1 MLYSLSGYFQSM
13 SQGSKKAYFELIT
26 GSVMFGLLGVFVDYL
41 KAVPTGPMVFYK
53 QLFGLLSLLIF
64 IVLTGKL
71 SQIVP
76 RRKKKYLL
84 LLGLINT
91 FTIFSYFTCIK
102 YTSFSVAILMLYTAP
117 MYVTILSP
125 LVLKEKITKK
135 GVVALI
141 LSLTGL
147 LFIIDTGNVVAGL
160 SLGMNGGNGGGS
172 YLLGIAA
179 GILSGFAFG
188 SEIVIIRYIKDD
200 YSSVALLF
208 WYTLI
213 GVVLLLPLSGGVPDA
228 VIIDNM
234 PMLIFFGIINTALAA
249 LLYVSGISQ
258 IEAQKGSILALL
270 EPVSGIFF
278 DFTIVHTPLIMNTVI
293 GCVFILFGAYI
304 AVMEK
309 SPKIFGKYFKI
320 QV

>member
-1 MLYSLSGYFQSM
+1 M
-13 SQGSKKAYFELIT
+13 SQGSKKAYLELIT
-26 GSVMFGLLGVFVDYL
+26 GSVLFGLLGVFVEYL
-41 KAVPTGPMVFYK
+41 KAVPTGPLIFYK
-53 QLFGLLSLLIF
+53 QLFGLVSLFLF
-64 IVLTGKL
+64 IVLTGGL

-76 RRKKKYLL
+76 RKKKRYIL
-84 LLGLINT
+84 LLGFINT
-91 FTIFSYFTCIK
+91 CTIFSYFTCIK

-117 MYVTILSP
+117 MYVTLLSP
-125 LVLKEKITKK
+125 LVLKEKITRK
-135 GVVALI
+135 GMIALI

-147 LFIIDTGNVVAGL
+147 LFIVDMGNVVTGL
-160 SLGMNGGNGGGS
+160 SSGLNAGS
-172 YLLGIAA
+172 GYLIGIAA
-179 GILSGFAFG
+179 GILAGFSFG
-188 SEIVIIRYIKDD
+188 SEIVTIRYIKDD

-213 GVVLLLPLSGGVPDA
+213 GVFLLIPLSGGAPES

-234 PMLIFFGIINTALAA
+234 PMLIFFGIVNTALAA
-249 LLYVSGISQ
+249 VLYVSGISQ

-278 DFTIVHTPLIMNTVI
+278 DYTIVHTPLLLDTVV
-293 GCVFILFGAYI
+293 GCIFILFGAYI

>member
-1 MLYSLSGYFQSM
+1 M
-13 SQGSKKAYFELIT
+13 SHGSKKAYFELIT

-64 IVLTGKL
+64 IILTGKL

-76 RRKKKYLL
+76 RRKKKYIL
-84 LLGLINT
+84 LLGFINT
-91 FTIFSYFTCIK
+91 CTIFSYFTCIK

-117 MYVTILSP
+117 MYVTLLSP
-125 LVLKEKITKK
+125 LVLKEKITRKSL
-135 GVVALI
+135 VALI

-147 LFIIDTGNVVAGL
+147 LFIVDLGNVITGL
-160 SLGMNGGNGGGS
+160 SLGISMGNG
-172 YLLGIAA
+172 YLIGIAA
-179 GILSGFAFG
+179 GILSGFSFG
-188 SEIVIIRYIKDD
+188 SEIVTIRYIKDD

-208 WYTLI
+208 WYTFI
-213 GVVLLLPLSGGVPDA
+213 GVILLIPLSGGAPDP

-234 PMLIFFGIINTALAA
+234 PMLVFFGIINTALAA
-249 LLYVSGISQ
+249 VLYVSGISQ

-278 DFTIVHTPLIMNTVI
+278 DYTIVHTPLLMDTVI
-293 GCVFILFGAYI
+293 GCIFILFGAYI

-309 SPKIFGKYFKI
+309 SPKIFGKYFKV

>member
-1 MLYSLSGYFQSM
+1 M
-13 SQGSKKAYFELIT
+13 SQSSKKAYFELIT
-26 GSVMFGLLGVFVDYL
+26 GSVLFGLLGVFVDYL
-41 KAVPTGPMVFYK
+41 KAVPTGPMIFYK

-84 LLGLINT
+84 LLGFINT
-91 FTIFSYFTCIK
+91 CTIFSYFTCIK

-125 LVLKEKITKK
+125 LVLKEKITRK

-141 LSLTGL
+141 LSLIGL
-147 LFIIDTGNVVAGL
+147 LFIVDMENVATGL
-160 SLGMNGGNGGGS
+160 SLGINGGSG

-179 GILSGFAFG
+179 GILSGLSFG
-188 SEIVIIRYIKDD
+188 SEIVTIRYIKDD

-208 WYTLI
+208 WYTFVGVILLI
-213 GVVLLLPLSGGVPDA
+213 PLSGGTPEH

-249 LLYVSGISQ
+249 VLYVSGISQ

-278 DFTIVHTPLIMNTVI
+278 DFTIVHTPLLIDTVI